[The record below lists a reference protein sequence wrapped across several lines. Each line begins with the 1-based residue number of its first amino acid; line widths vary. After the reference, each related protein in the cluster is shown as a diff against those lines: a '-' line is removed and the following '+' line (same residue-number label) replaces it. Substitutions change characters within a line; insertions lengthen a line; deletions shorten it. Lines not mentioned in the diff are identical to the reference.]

1 MLAADVFLGV
11 IAYILEFRRSKAG
24 HGASP
29 FPPILMFAYWL
40 ACFRP
45 ENSLIFNLE
54 YAWSGLGVL
63 RVVESALAT
72 VVLMA
77 VSMTI
82 AMIGPQWLARKAAGE
97 DPGDFW
103 DNFKVWEGGG
113 PYAAYPGALRPTDFF
128 DRAQDALELRAVEEE
143 SDEDRQFILIWIS
156 ARPESL
162 TMPILVN
169 GREIHSC
176 HLVNGASFATGEL
189 YGRWVV
195 VVSVLGELKE
205 PAMVQLVRN
214 GKETRYPAT
223 PSKDPEIWS
232 NNLFGT
238 RGEPTPPLA
247 DVDSAARMEVE
258 EHQGEIPIPEW
269 CTHVLIEKKGE
280 GYVAAFGEVSGG
292 QDEV

>member
-11 IAYILEFRRSKAG
+11 IAYILEFRRLKAG

-29 FPPILMFAYWL
+29 FPPILMFAYWF

-63 RVVESALAT
+63 RVVESALTT

-113 PYAAYPGALRPTDFF
+113 SYAAYPGALRPTDFF
-128 DRAQDALELRAVEEE
+128 DRAQDALGLGAVDEG

-176 HLVNGASFATGEL
+176 HLVSGESFATGEL

-214 GKETRYPAT
+214 GKEARYPAT
-223 PSKDPEIWS
+223 PSHDPEIWS
-232 NNLFGT
+232 NNLFRT

-247 DVDSAARMEVE
+247 DVVSATRMEVE

-280 GYVAAFGEVSGG
+280 GYVTAFGEVSVG